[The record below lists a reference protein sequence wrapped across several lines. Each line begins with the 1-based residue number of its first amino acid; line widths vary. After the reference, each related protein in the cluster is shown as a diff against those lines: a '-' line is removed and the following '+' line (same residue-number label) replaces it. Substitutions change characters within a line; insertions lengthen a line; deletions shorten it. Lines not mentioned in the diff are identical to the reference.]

1 MHHGKAADCRQ
12 PAGINVVTMAQDMA
26 ILSEYK
32 YVKLISVPKR
42 GRLTLRK
49 NAGPLMMLFTL
60 VTWGLLALPD
70 YVQKSPD
77 MTTSSQICFCGWLVV
92 PAEEVVLCSALAGG
106 GQSRSAPPP
115 PARSCW
121 APRHSAS
128 SKAVHRAPAAQL
140 SGFHAFHSENGR
152 TRCIKPAPREQCA
165 LPIAPNRQV
174 FSLEVFMLSPATT

>member
-1 MHHGKAADCRQ
+1 
-12 PAGINVVTMAQDMA
+12 MAQDTA

-32 YVKLISVPKR
+32 YLKLISVPKR

-60 VTWGLLALPD
+60 VTCCNMLVLPD
-70 YVQKSPD
+70 YVQKSPNT
-77 MTTSSQICFCGWLVV
+77 TTSSQICFCQQLVV

-106 GQSRSAPPP
+106 GQSRSGPPP
-115 PARSCW
+115 PAHSCW

-128 SKAVHRAPAAQL
+128 WKAMHRAPAAQL
-140 SGFHAFHSENGR
+140 SGFHAFHSENRR

-165 LPIAPNRQV
+165 LSIAPSRQV
-174 FSLEVFMLSPATT
+174 FGLEVFMLSPATT